1 MATQFAIEPQHSAIQ
16 NAKAAE
22 FLIRQHMGLVKKI
35 AWQVH
40 RRVSSA
46 MEIDDL
52 IQTGMIALIEAARVY
67 EDRGHAFSTYASLR
81 IRGSMVDGL
90 RRQAAQC
97 RSAMAKRRAIE
108 TARSRFEHLHGR
120 APGDSE
126 LAHALG
132 MDLTEF
138 RIDASASAPVW
149 HEPIDDLYSDRSM
162 AFADE
167 SEGADSLFDRS
178 RTQDAIAAGIRM
190 LPEREAAVLQ
200 MYFVEERP
208 LDEIGAT
215 LGVGAA
221 RVCQIKKAA
230 LDRLKGML
238 GARG

>member
-1 MATQFAIEPQHSAIQ
+1 MATQFAIEPTHAAIQ
-16 NAKAAE
+16 NAKTAE
-22 FLIRQHMGLVKKI
+22 FLIRQHIGLVKKI

-40 RRVSSA
+40 RRISSA
-46 MEIDDL
+46 IDIDDL
-52 IQTGMIALIEAARVY
+52 IQMGMIALIEAARAY

-81 IRGSMVDGL
+81 IRGSMIDGL
-90 RRQAAQC
+90 RRQSSQC
-97 RSAMAKRRAIE
+97 RSAMAKRRMIE

-120 APGDSE
+120 TPSDSE

-138 RIDASASAPVW
+138 RIDATASQPIR
-149 HEPIDDLYSDRSM
+149 HEAIDDLYSDRSM

-167 SEGADSLFDRS
+167 AEGADALLDRS
-178 RTQDAIAAGIRM
+178 QTLDCVAAAIRL

-200 MYFVEERP
+200 MYFVEERG
-208 LDEIGAT
+208 LDDIGAA

-230 LDRLKGML
+230 LDRLKGIL
-238 GARG
+238 GDQD